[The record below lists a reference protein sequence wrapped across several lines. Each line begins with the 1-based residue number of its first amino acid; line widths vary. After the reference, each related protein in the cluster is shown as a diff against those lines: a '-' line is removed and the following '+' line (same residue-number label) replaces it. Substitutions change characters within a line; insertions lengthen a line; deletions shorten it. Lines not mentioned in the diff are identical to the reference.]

1 MLMELIDA
9 LEDYRLYLSVVQ
21 RKAKKTQKSYIH
33 DIESYI
39 DFLNERNITAF
50 ESISVLDIVDFLDFY
65 ALDHSAAS
73 VNRMIASI
81 HSFHLQISIA
91 HPEIKDVSLLIHGM
105 KSSKHLP
112 VYLSVD
118 EIKKVFS
125 SFQDNEIDQYNKT
138 ILVVLYSCGLRVSE
152 LCDLK
157 LNDVHLV
164 EGILKIKGKGDKERM
179 IPISSYCATQMKYYL
194 DSIRSVWDIKNISY
208 FFVNRLGHVCTRQ
221 YVHVMIKQ
229 KVNELNLNPQISAHS
244 FRHSFATHLL
254 DGDADLRIVQELLG
268 HSNIQTT
275 QIYTHIQDK
284 RLSNVYDRCFQKIE
298 KPKEE

>member
-1 MLMELIDA
+1 MELKDA
-9 LEDYRLYLSVVQ
+9 FEDYHLYLSVVQ
-21 RKAKKTQKSYIH
+21 RKSKKTVQSYLH
-33 DIESYI
+33 DIEVYL
-39 DFLNERNITAF
+39 DFLKDRKISKCEN
-50 ESISVLDIVDFLDFY
+50 ISVLDIEAFLDFY
-65 ALDHSAAS
+65 AENHVAS
-73 VNRMIASI
+73 SLNRMIASI
-81 HSFHLQISIA
+81 HSFHLQISTM

-118 EIKKVFS
+118 EVKKVFS

-157 LNDVHLV
+157 LNDVHLT
-164 EGILKIKGKGDKERM
+164 EQILKVKGKGDKERI
-179 IPISSYCATQMKYYL
+179 IPISSYCVSQMKYYL
-194 DSIRSVWDIKNISY
+194 DSIRLVWDVKNISY
-208 FFVNRLGHVCTRQ
+208 FFVNRLGHICTRQ
-221 YVHVMIKQ
+221 YVHLMIKQ
-229 KVNELNLNPQISAHS
+229 KVNELNLNPKISAHS

-268 HSNIQTT
+268 HSNISTT

-284 RLSNVYDRCFQKIE
+284 RLTSVYDRCFQKIE
-298 KPKEE
+298 KSKEE